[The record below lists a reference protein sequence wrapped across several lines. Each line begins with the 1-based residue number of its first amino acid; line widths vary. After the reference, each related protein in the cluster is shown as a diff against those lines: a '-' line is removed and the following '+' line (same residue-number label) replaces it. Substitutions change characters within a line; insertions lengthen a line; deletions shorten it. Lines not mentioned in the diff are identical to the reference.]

1 MALIPV
7 ESSENKESDVA
18 RVGHHCGTRVRQAA
32 LHLSPKARSI
42 RQRCNFFARDLQRA
56 AGGTYLRC
64 PLSKRSA
71 WHERPRSGACLRAA
85 FAHFREKA
93 NAVSGLGLSAGAT
106 RHQCKR
112 CPGPTLTA
120 AGQAATAQALIAAD
134 AADAIA
140 RQQRKAYMSK
150 LELQIA
156 ELEAER
162 DVGENVAV

>member
-1 MALIPV
+1 
-7 ESSENKESDVA
+7 VA
-18 RVGHHCGTRVRQAA
+18 
-32 LHLSPKARSI
+32 
-42 RQRCNFFARDLQRA
+42 
-56 AGGTYLRC
+56 
-64 PLSKRSA
+64 
-71 WHERPRSGACLRAA
+71 E
-85 FAHFREKA
+85 
-93 NAVSGLGLSAGAT
+93 GL
-106 RHQCKR
+106 QCKR

-120 AGQAATAQALIAAD
+120 AGQAATAQVLIAAD